1 MGYFALGAQS
11 SWLVGI
17 RFKGKSGHLERVEM
31 TESIREVLRWLLAA
45 GCTTGLPKKEAD
57 GKSMGS
63 CRLLALP
70 SQNRNTPYGP
80 PCHTVLCDSLPPLD
94 ALSVKPPRRQCGP
107 SRAERFAAAA
117 RPCYRR
123 SCALI
128 PEYAHPQPL
137 PPLRYTPRSTDLSI
151 ISRSSARP

>member
-1 MGYFALGAQS
+1 VGYFALGAQS

-17 RFKGKSGHLERVEM
+17 RFKGKSGHLERMEM

-45 GCTTGLPKKEAD
+45 QLDCQKKKAD

-63 CRLLALP
+63 CRLLVLP

-94 ALSVKPPRRQCGP
+94 ALSVNPPRRQCGP
-107 SRAERFAAAA
+107 SRTERFAAAA

-123 SCALI
+123 SCTLI

-137 PPLRYTPRSTDLSI
+137 PPLRYILRSTDLSI